1 MTRMTRRDFGLLTAG
16 SLLAGGTVATAQAQ
30 QVLKV
35 GLIPSEDSRAML
47 AQSKDILD
55 AVEKNSGMKVQGFVA
70 TDYNG
75 VIEALR
81 AKHLDIAYLGPFSYV
96 LATTVTPVEA
106 FAIAETAK
114 AGRTYYH
121 SKIIALKSSGIK
133 TLADLKGKNFAFVD
147 PASTSG
153 YAFPLAGLLKAG
165 IEPKRDFKTVIFTGA
180 HDANALA
187 VANGK
192 VDAATIADRILDAA
206 IAKGHIK
213 ADQIQVVWESP
224 PIPESPMVWRKD
236 LSPETKAKV
245 KAAFLSIKDL
255 NWSDQGKLNG
265 FKKPTTRPTTSC
277 ARPPSSRTSISRS
290 RSSRN
295 TSPGDRAMIEIRG
308 LAKSYGDHQA
318 LHDVSLSIRPG
329 EFVVV
334 LGPSGAGKSTLLR
347 CINRLIEPT
356 AGDILVD
363 GTSLS
368 SNRRDLRLL
377 RRNVAMIFQQHNLV
391 KRLSVL
397 KNVLV
402 GRMADLSPILSSLQL
417 FPEADVKIAMHCLE
431 QVAMSHK
438 ARNRADALSGGE
450 QQRVGIA
457 RALAQ
462 QPKFMLA
469 DEPVA
474 SLDPKTSRTVL
485 NYLKKSCKESNIAV
499 SATSI
504 RSTMRWSSPSG
515 RRPLGRPRRL

>member
-1 MTRMTRRDFGLLTAG
+1 MLTITRR
-16 SLLAGGTVATAQAQ
+16 LAGTVAAAAMLALGGTASA

-55 AVEKNSGMKVQGFVA
+55 AVEKNLGIKVQGFVA

-121 SKIIALKSSGIK
+121 SQII
-133 TLADLKGKNFAFVD
+133 TLASSSINTIDDLKGRNFAFVD

-180 HDANALA
+180 HDANAVA

-213 ADQIQVVWESP
+213 AEQIKVVWRSA

-236 LSPETKAKV
+236 LSDDLKVKV
-245 KAAFLSIKDL
+245 KAAFLQVKDL

-265 FKKPTTRPTTSC
+265 FRETNDAAYDVVRETAK
-277 ARPPSSRTSISRS
+277 
-290 RSSRN
+290 
-295 TSPGDRAMIEIRG
+295 
-308 LAKSYGDHQA
+308 LAN
-318 LHDVSLSIRPG
+318 I
-329 EFVVV
+329 
-334 LGPSGAGKSTLLR
+334 
-347 CINRLIEPT
+347 
-356 AGDILVD
+356 
-363 GTSLS
+363 
-368 SNRRDLRLL
+368 DLRK
-377 RRNVAMIFQQHNLV
+377 Q
-391 KRLSVL
+391 K
-397 KNVLV
+397 
-402 GRMADLSPILSSLQL
+402 
-417 FPEADVKIAMHCLE
+417 
-431 QVAMSHK
+431 
-438 ARNRADALSGGE
+438 
-450 QQRVGIA
+450 
-457 RALAQ
+457 
-462 QPKFMLA
+462 
-469 DEPVA
+469 
-474 SLDPKTSRTVL
+474 
-485 NYLKKSCKESNIAV
+485 
-499 SATSI
+499 
-504 RSTMRWSSPSG
+504 
-515 RRPLGRPRRL
+515 

>member
-16 SLLAGGTVATAQAQ
+16 SLLAGGTIGTWGAAHAQAQ

-35 GLIPSEDSRAML
+35 GLIPSEDSRAMP
-47 AQSKDILD
+47 ARSKDSLD

-70 TDYNG
+70 TDCNG
-75 VIEALR
+75 
-81 AKHLDIAYLGPFSYV
+81 DIAYLGPFSYV

-165 IEPKRDFKTVIFTGA
+165 IEPKRDFKTVLFTGA

-213 ADQIQVVWESP
+213 ADQIQVVWESA

-265 FKKPTTRPTTSC
+265 FKETNDQAYDIVRETAK
-277 ARPPSSRTSISRS
+277 
-290 RSSRN
+290 
-295 TSPGDRAMIEIRG
+295 
-308 LAKSYGDHQA
+308 LANID
-318 LHDVSLSIRPG
+318 
-329 EFVVV
+329 
-334 LGPSGAGKSTLLR
+334 
-347 CINRLIEPT
+347 
-356 AGDILVD
+356 
-363 GTSLS
+363 
-368 SNRRDLRLL
+368 
-377 RRNVAMIFQQHNLV
+377 
-391 KRLSVL
+391 
-397 KNVLV
+397 
-402 GRMADLSPILSSLQL
+402 
-417 FPEADVKIAMHCLE
+417 
-431 QVAMSHK
+431 
-438 ARNRADALSGGE
+438 
-450 QQRVGIA
+450 
-457 RALAQ
+457 
-462 QPKFMLA
+462 
-469 DEPVA
+469 
-474 SLDPKTSRTVL
+474 
-485 NYLKKSCKESNIAV
+485 LKKQK
-499 SATSI
+499 
-504 RSTMRWSSPSG
+504 
-515 RRPLGRPRRL
+515 